1 MEGRKARAN
10 AEFMAET
17 GLGRCLVDGDSA
29 AKATN
34 RRRRG
39 GALGISLAIE
49 TVVLALLIVAPL
61 ISTVAQPH
69 LSRIFQPMPIIAGQ
83 RPQGSLRRDPVS
95 HPDHHSTMLPGTA
108 FPVPGHVEDIR
119 KVEKSGDEL
128 TPDFPLDPNP
138 AGIIEIENSGPAGLP
153 VEPSAMETRKPTEKK
168 REKVSEGVE
177 QAQLVSRIEPRYPFL
192 AVQTRTQGTVVLHA
206 IISREGRI
214 EALEIVSGHPLLVH
228 AAVDAVRQWRYRPTF
243 LNGEPVEVE
252 TSITVTFRLS
262 N

>member
-1 MEGRKARAN
+1 MEDRKAHAN
-10 AEFMAET
+10 AKFVAEA

-29 AKATN
+29 ARISN
-34 RRRRG
+34 IRRRQ
-39 GALGISLAIE
+39 GALGISLVIE
-49 TVVLALLIVAPL
+49 FLCLALLIVAPL

-69 LSRIFQPMPIIAGQ
+69 LGRIFQPMPIIAGQ
-83 RPQGSLRRDPVS
+83 RPRQSPQREPVS
-95 HPDHHSTMLPGTA
+95 HPDQHRTMFPETA
-108 FPVPGHVEDIR
+108 FPFPGHIEDIP
-119 KVEKSGDEL
+119 KGAESGSEL
-128 TPDFPLDPNP
+128 TPDFPLDSNP
-138 AGIIEIENSGPAGLP
+138 PGTIEIENSGPARLT
-153 VEPSAMETRKPTEKK
+153 VEPPSIETRKPPEKK
-168 REKVSEGVE
+168 VEKVSEGVQ

-214 EALEIVSGHPLLVH
+214 EALEIVSSHPLLVQ

>member
-1 MEGRKARAN
+1 MEDRKTCGN
-10 AEFMAET
+10 VESVKET

-29 AKATN
+29 ARESN
-34 RRRRG
+34 RRRRR
-39 GALGISLAIE
+39 GALGVSLAVE
-49 TVVLALLIVAPL
+49 FAALALIIVAPL

-69 LSRIFQPMPIIAGQ
+69 LSRSFQPMPIIAGH
-83 RPQGSLRRDPVS
+83 RPQRSPRRDPVS
-95 HPDHHSTMLPGTA
+95 NPDRHRTMLPGTV
-108 FPVPGHVEDIR
+108 FPVPGHVENIR
-119 KVEKSGDEL
+119 KVEKPGDEF

-138 AGIIEIENSGPAGLP
+138 PGIIEIENSGPARLP
-153 VEPSAMETRKPTEKK
+153 VEPPAMETRKPAEKK
-168 REKVSEGVE
+168 REKVSAGVE
-177 QAQLVSRIEPRYPFL
+177 EAQLVSRIEPRYPFL

-214 EALEIVSGHPLLVH
+214 EALEMVSGHPLLVQ

>member
-1 MEGRKARAN
+1 MEGRKTCGN
-10 AEFMAET
+10 AELVTET
-17 GLGRCLVDGDSA
+17 GLGRCLVDGDSVA
-29 AKATN
+29 RASN
-34 RRRRG
+34 RRRRR

-49 TVVLALLIVAPL
+49 SVVLALLIVVPL

-69 LSRIFQPMPIIAGQ
+69 LGRIFQPMTIIAGNQ
-83 RPQGSLRRDPVS
+83 PRHSPRRDPVS
-95 HPDHHSTMLPGTA
+95 HRDHHTTIFSGIDL
-108 FPVPGHVEDIR
+108 PVPGQIEDIHKR
-119 KVEKSGDEL
+119 EQSGDES
-128 TPDFPLDPNP
+128 TPNFALDSNP
-138 AGIIEIENSGPAGLP
+138 PGTIEIENSGSARLL
-153 VEPSAMETRKPTEKK
+153 VEPPSNDARKPTGNKA
-168 REKVSEGVE
+168 EKVSEGVQ
-177 QAQLVSRIEPRYPFL
+177 QAHLVSRIEPRYPFL

-214 EALEIVSGHPLLVH
+214 EALEILSGHPLLVQ